1 MTEATTGDRGTI
13 PPASA
18 PAGPGPAPFRDERE
32 CLDAWFSAL
41 GPMNGNKSSGHA
53 SLFQPITER
62 MPALRLLAGRS
73 RATRRAG
80 IPLRFLDAFDGLGLD
95 LLDRLLLLAFLRDSV
110 DIRAGRGITLA
121 YLCDFAGAAEWSHQ
135 DVLRSRL
142 EVAGTL
148 RRLRIVQ
155 SDVDPVVQER
165 CYRLDPRWKDS
176 LLGGLTVPGE
186 ESLPE
191 ACTAAARLQ
200 AILFRASRLLYLVGP
215 PYTERVQAWSD
226 ARLDGRGWDS
236 LSRAREL
243 LSISLSSYLRF
254 DGAASSDPLA
264 VVLREAGVTSPA
276 EAGLLAVLL
285 SRDTD
290 DEPVAWALLS
300 DALEGLPG
308 FEAGVAALA
317 GPDSRLVS
325 AGLIE
330 GAGRDG
336 EQEGNLLSSR
346 ASRAARTRV
355 VPSGLVPA
363 RPRDAEAAAKAE
375 DAASVEK
382 VTPRL
387 TLSGLVLAPAVRARL
402 GDALAVPRA
411 LAAAEEWGATE
422 TLLGST
428 GVALLLY
435 GPPGTGKT
443 LAAEAIAGE
452 LGRTLWRLRTDQL
465 LGKYVGETE
474 KRLSATFRAARE
486 AGDVVLI
493 DEADSL
499 LSSRSG
505 DRQRWEIS
513 ATNLLL
519 QEVERFPGVVV
530 LTTNRDEALDPALE
544 RRLLARLEIGM
555 PGPDEREQ
563 LWEKHLPPRAPRA
576 ADVDLPAL
584 ARAYPLSGSH
594 IRTAVLL
601 AVAKASSRTDAK
613 RLLTRADLHDAAATQ
628 LARAAEGKT
637 AVGFTPAR
645 ASAPRLALVAARKDA

>member
-1 MTEATTGDRGTI
+1 MTEAKPKARDTI
-13 PPASA
+13 PSASA
-18 PAGPGPAPFRDERE
+18 PAGPGPAPFRDEKE
-32 CLDAWFSAL
+32 GLDAWFAAL

-53 SLFQPITER
+53 SLFQPISER
-62 MPALRLLAGRS
+62 MPALRLLADRS

-80 IPLRFLDAFDGLGLD
+80 ITLRFLDAFDGLGLD
-95 LLDRLLLLAFLRDSV
+95 LLDRLLLLALLRDAV

-155 SDVDPVVQER
+155 SDADPVAQER
-165 CYRLDPRWKDS
+165 CYRLDPRWKAS

-191 ACTAAARLQ
+191 GHRSCPASGHLY
-200 AILFRASRLLYLVGP
+200 RASHLLYLVGP
-215 PYTERVQAWSD
+215 PHTERVQAWSD
-226 ARLDGRGWDS
+226 ARLDGPGWDS
-236 LSRAREL
+236 LSRAREF
-243 LSISLSSYLRF
+243 LSISLSSYLCA
-254 DGAASSDPLA
+254 DGAALSDPLA
-264 VVLREAGVTSPA
+264 VVLLEAGVTSPA
-276 EAGLLAVLL
+276 EAALLAVLL
-285 SRDTD
+285 SRDAD
-290 DEPVAWALLS
+290 DEPVAWSLLS
-300 DALEGLPG
+300 DALAGLPG
-308 FEAGVAALA
+308 FEVGFAALA
-317 GPDSRLVS
+317 GPESPLAI

-330 GAGRDG
+330 AAGRAG
-336 EQEGNLLSSR
+336 EQEACLR

-375 DAASVEK
+375 GGASVEK

-387 TLSGLVLAPAVRARL
+387 NLSGLVLAPSVRARL
-402 GDALAVPRA
+402 ADALAVPRA
-411 LAAAEEWGATE
+411 LAAAAEWGATE

-465 LGKYVGETE
+465 LAKYVGETE
-474 KRLSATFRAARE
+474 KRLAATFRAARE

-519 QEVERFPGVVV
+519 QEIERFPGVVV

-601 AVAKASSRTDAK
+601 AVAKASSRTDGK
-613 RLLTRADLHDAAATQ
+613 RLLTRADLQDAAAAQ
-628 LARAAEGKT
+628 LARAPEGKT
-637 AVGFTPAR
+637 VVGFTPAR
-645 ASAPRLALVAARKDA
+645 VSAPRLALVAAHKDA

>member
-1 MTEATTGDRGTI
+1 MTEAKTEARSTI
-13 PPASA
+13 SSASA
-18 PAGPGPAPFRDERE
+18 PAGPGPTPFRDEKE
-32 CLDAWFSAL
+32 CLDAWFAAL
-41 GPMNGNKSSGHA
+41 GPMNGNQSTGHA
-53 SLFQPITER
+53 SLFQPISER
-62 MPALRLLAGRS
+62 MPALRLLANRS

-95 LLDRLLLLAFLRDSV
+95 LLDRLLLLALLRDAV
-110 DIRAGRGITLA
+110 DIRAGRGLSIA
-121 YLCDFAGAAEWSHQ
+121 FLCDFAGAAEWSHQ
-135 DVLRSRL
+135 DALRSRL

-165 CYRLDPRWKDS
+165 CYRLDPRWKAS
-176 LLGGLTVPGE
+176 LLGGFTVPGE
-186 ESLPE
+186 EILPD
-191 ACTAAARLQ
+191 ASTAAARLQ
-200 AILFRASRLLYLVGP
+200 ATLYRAWHLLYLVGP
-215 PYTERVQAWSD
+215 PQTDRVQSWSD
-226 ARLDGRGWDS
+226 ALPDAPGWDS
-236 LSRAREL
+236 LSRARFV
-243 LSISLSSYLRF
+243 LSASLRSYLSP

-264 VVLREAGVTSPA
+264 VVLREAGVNSPA
-276 EAGLLAVLL
+276 EAAIFAILL
-285 SRDTD
+285 SRDAN
-290 DEPVAWALLS
+290 DEPIAWALLS
-300 DALEGLPG
+300 EALEGLPG
-308 FEAGVAALA
+308 FDAGPAALA
-317 GPDSRLVS
+317 GPESPLVI

-330 GAGRDG
+330 TAGLAG
-336 EQEGNLLSSR
+336 EEEASLR

-355 VPSGLVPA
+355 VPSGLIPA
-363 RPRDAEAAAKAE
+363 RPRDAEAVAKAE
-375 DAASVEK
+375 DAACVEK

-387 TLSGLVLAPAVRARL
+387 TLSGLVLAPSLRARL

-411 LAAAEEWGATE
+411 LAAAAEWGATE

-428 GVALLLY
+428 GVAILLY

-465 LGKYVGETE
+465 LAKYVGETE
-474 KRLSATFRAARE
+474 KRLTAAFRAARE

-519 QEVERFPGVVV
+519 QEIERFPGVVV
-530 LTTNRDEALDPALE
+530 LTTNRDEALDPALA

-594 IRTAVLL
+594 IRTAVLF
-601 AVAKASSRTDAK
+601 AVAKASSRTDGK
-613 RLLTRADLHDAAATQ
+613 RLLTRADLHDAAADQ
-628 LARAAEGKT
+628 VARAAEGKT
-637 AVGFTPAR
+637 VVGFTPAR
-645 ASAPRLALVAARKDA
+645 VSAPRLALVAAHKDA